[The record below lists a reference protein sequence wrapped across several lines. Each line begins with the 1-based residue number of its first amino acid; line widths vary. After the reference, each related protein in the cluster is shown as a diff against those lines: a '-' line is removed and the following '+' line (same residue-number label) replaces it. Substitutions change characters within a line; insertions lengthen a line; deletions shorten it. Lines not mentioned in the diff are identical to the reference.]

1 MASISTSTAL
11 LIGAAVAAV
20 GSGTSGYMQADAASN
35 QQTAQDEAL
44 RRANKQEAAAAE
56 AANRANQKKPD
67 MAGILAAAQQAAKG
81 GTSGTM
87 LTGPTGADPNAS
99 LGKSS
104 LLGS

>member
-1 MASISTSTAL
+1 MSAATTVAAVV
-11 LIGAAVAAV
+11 AAVATV
-20 GSGTSGYMQADAASN
+20 GSAVYGNYTAAESASDQKNAQEDAI
-35 QQTAQDEAL
+35 

-56 AANRANQKKPD
+56 STNRANQKKPD